1 MIEELI
7 KRRSCR
13 KFQDKSIEPDK
24 IEAILKAGLLAPS
37 GKNKKPWEFMVIDNR
52 EKLEAIAKGR
62 EHGSAF
68 LANAPVAIAVIAN
81 TEKTDVWVED
91 CSIAA
96 ILMQMEAEN
105 QGLGSCWIQVR
116 NRVTPDNI
124 PTSEY
129 IKDLMSVPFGYEVEC
144 ILAFGYKLKERENN
158 NIDDLP
164 IEKVSYNNFS
174 NSYF

>member
-13 KFQDKSIEPDK
+13 KFTDKTVEPEK
-24 IEAILKAGLLAPS
+24 IESVLKAGLLAPS
-37 GKNKKPWEFMVIDNR
+37 GKNKRPWEFMVIDNR
-52 EKLEAIAKGR
+52 EKLEKISKGR

-68 LANAPVAIAVIAN
+68 LADAPVAIAVIAN
-81 TEKTDVWVED
+81 TEATDVWVED

-96 ILMQMEAEN
+96 ILMQMEAEK
-105 QGLGSCWIQVR
+105 QELGSCWIQVR
-116 NRVTPDNI
+116 NRVTPDNA

-129 IKDLMSVPFGYEVEC
+129 IKDLLSIPLGYEVEC
-144 ILAFGYKLKERENN
+144 VIALGYKLKERSNN
-158 NIDDLP
+158 NPDDLL